1 MFNICISKKMYIIF
15 KFLGDWTMMTSSG
28 EYIINKLEALMRYY
42 PKVFPSA
49 QIPFEGDKLG
59 HDSVTLL
66 SFRDLKSTSFAV
78 NKTDQWFGM
87 CCITSSLLRVG
98 F

>member
-1 MFNICISKKMYIIF
+1 
-15 KFLGDWTMMTSSG
+15 MMTSSG

-78 NKTDQWFGM
+78 NKTDQ
-87 CCITSSLLRVG
+87 
-98 F
+98 

>member
-1 MFNICISKKMYIIF
+1 
-15 KFLGDWTMMTSSG
+15 MMTSSG

-59 HDSVTLL
+59 LDSVTPFF
-66 SFRDLKSTSFAV
+66 S
-78 NKTDQWFGM
+78 
-87 CCITSSLLRVG
+87 
-98 F
+98 